1 MADLAH
7 AYTDKQIEKLQHEI
21 EIVYKQAEIDIRHKM
36 KDFEK
41 RYRVKESAYKK
52 AVKQGKMTQ
61 EQLDNWKK
69 GQVFQRQ
76 QWNAKRASVINTM
89 QNANATAV
97 AMINGQTTNVFA
109 VNANYASYL
118 IEHDAGV
125 NFGFDIYDS
134 AAVVNLIKN
143 NPQALPKWKINQAKD
158 YVWSQK
164 KVNRAVTQGIIQGES
179 IYQIAD
185 RLSNKL
191 VSANKDKMLTF
202 ARTAMTGA
210 QNSGRLTSMK
220 AAKNLGI
227 DLEKE
232 WMATLDSHT
241 RDSHADID
249 GERVP
254 IDSKFSNGLQYPG
267 EAGGAPAEVYNC
279 RCTMVSN
286 VKKYPAEY
294 KRYDNIDGKPIEN
307 MTYKE
312 WYQAKGLSKGK
323 QVAID
328 YTKYGNKETFEIF
341 KKYKDV
347 DDMIDN
353 ATKEE
358 WKYINSFI
366 SSNDADASQL
376 EKLMQE
382 AKTEGVTK
390 KTAKTTVKQTAEEKA
405 AKKAEQAYEKAKEE
419 LAKIEDK
426 IFNVGADEK
435 FTGIWKDQT
444 VTYADWEAKKAS
456 IAGKEQFYKEQ
467 IEQYKKEFYS
477 EITPSKEAG
486 EELYNLLSGYVYA
499 PTWTE
504 GSELAKLFKDLDL
517 DKYDLPDVWAMY
529 KGAHTK
535 IEKVNDLLNKLDN
548 FKQNG
553 EEFSKL
559 LAQRDTLKAEVAALK
574 PKPDPSKIFGR
585 DAYSQER
592 KDAALWARS
601 SEEADKAMRAGTGEV
616 WRGATQAEKDAIYE
630 YTRSFSKF
638 NEPLRGWEYG
648 ETNYR
653 TGTGFKGVGNTD
665 LNAGSARNGSALNA
679 MTDIIDK
686 STYSHDMW
694 LQRGCDYGGMDKFF
708 GVDADLL
715 RHGTQQE
722 LENALLGTTPTEFGF
737 MSCGTSKGKGFDGD
751 VLLNIY
757 APEGTKMM
765 YVEPFSAF
773 GNGSGKTWDGIKE
786 QSSYGHELETIL
798 QQGTQ
803 FRVVKVERTV
813 DTVYVD
819 LEVIDQS
826 VQQRWIP

>member
-7 AYTDKQIEKLQHEI
+7 TYTDKQIEKLQHEI

-41 RYRVKESAYKK
+41 KYRAKESIYKK
-52 AVKQGKMTQ
+52 EVKQGKITQ
-61 EQLDNWKK
+61 EQFDNWKK

-89 QNANATAV
+89 QNANTVAV
-97 AMINGQTTNVFA
+97 KMINGQTTNVFA
-109 VNANYASYL
+109 VNANYTSYS
-118 IEHDAGV
+118 IEHGAGV
-125 NFGFDIYDS
+125 NFGFGIYDS
-134 AAVVNLIKN
+134 AAVVNLIKD
-143 NPQALPKWKINQAKD
+143 NPQILPKWKIDKPKD
-158 YVWSQK
+158 YTWSQK

-179 IYQIAD
+179 IQQIAD

-191 VSANKDKMLTF
+191 VSSNKDKMLTF

-220 AAKNLGI
+220 AAKDLGI

-254 IDSKFSNGLQYPG
+254 VDSKFSNGLEYPG
-267 EAGGAPAEVYNC
+267 EPGGMPAEVYNC

-286 VKKYPAEY
+286 IKKYPAEY

-312 WYQAKGLSKGK
+312 WYEAKGLSKGK

-328 YTKYGNKETFEIF
+328 YSKYGNKKTFEIF

-382 AKTEGVTK
+382 AKTEGIAK
-390 KTAKTTVKQTAEEKA
+390 KTAEEKA
-405 AKKAEQAYEKAKEE
+405 AKKAEQAYEKAKED
-419 LAKIEDK
+419 LAKIEQK
-426 IFNVGADEK
+426 IKDVGADKTFEN
-435 FTGIWKDQT
+435 IWYNQT
-444 VTYADWEAKKAS
+444 ITYADWESKKDS
-456 IAGKEQFYKEQ
+456 IQDKIDYYNKQ
-467 IEQYKKEFYS
+467 IEKFQKNIDAGINDSAMLKKMQDKLDELKEFQKNGETYS
-477 EITPSKEAG
+477 
-486 EELYNLLSGYVYA
+486 
-499 PTWTE
+499 
-504 GSELAKLFKDLDL
+504 KLF
-517 DKYDLPDVWAMY
+517 A
-529 KGAHTK
+529 
-535 IEKVNDLLNKLDN
+535 E
-548 FKQNG
+548 
-553 EEFSKL
+553 
-559 LAQRDTLKAEVAALK
+559 RDALK
-574 PKPDPSKIFGR
+574 SEVMALRPKPDPSKTFGR

-592 KDAALWARS
+592 KDAAVWAKS
-601 SEEADKAMRAGTGEV
+601 SQEADKAMRAGTSEV

-630 YTRSFSKF
+630 YTRSFHKF

-648 ETNYR
+648 ESNYR
-653 TGTGFKGVGNTD
+653 TGAGFKGVGNVD

-773 GNGSGKTWDGIKE
+773 GNGSGKSWDGIKE
-786 QSSYGHELETIL
+786 QGSFGSELETIL

-803 FRVVKVERTV
+803 FRVTRIERTA
-813 DTVYVD
+813 DTLYFD

>member
-41 RYRVKESAYKK
+41 RYRAKESIHKK
-52 AVKQGKMTQ
+52 EVKQGKMTQ
-61 EQLDNWKK
+61 EQFDNWKK

-97 AMINGQTTNVFA
+97 KMINGQTTNVFA

-125 NFGFDIYDS
+125 NFGFGIYDS

-158 YVWSQK
+158 YIWSQK

-185 RLSNKL
+185 RLTNKL
-191 VSANKDKMLTF
+191 VSSNKDKMLTF

-220 AAKNLGI
+220 AAKDLGI

-312 WYQAKGLSKGK
+312 WYEAKGLSKGK

-328 YTKYGNKETFEIF
+328 YSKYGGEKTFEVL

-353 ATKEE
+353 ATNEE
-358 WKYINSFI
+358 WKYINSLI
-366 SSNDADASQL
+366 KSTNYDTPQL
-376 EKLMQE
+376 EQLMQE
-382 AKTEGVTK
+382 AKNEGVVK
-390 KTAKTTVKQTAEEKA
+390 PKTAAKQSAEEKA
-405 AKKAEQAYEKAKEE
+405 AKEAEKKYEKAKEE
-419 LAKIEDK
+419 LAKLEQKISDK
-426 IFNVGADEK
+426 GADEV
-435 FTGIWKDQT
+435 FTGIWKDN
-444 VTYADWEAKKAS
+444 VTYADWKAKKGS
-456 IAGKEQFYKEQ
+456 IAAKEQFYHDQ
-467 IEQYKKEFYS
+467 INKYKKEFYE
-477 EITPSKEAG
+477 EIVPDKEAG
-486 EELYNLLSGYVYA
+486 EELYNILSGYVFPPSLSSDA
-499 PTWTE
+499 K
-504 GSELAKLFKDLDL
+504 LAQLFKDFDL
-517 DKYDLPDVWAMY
+517 DESDLKDVWAMY

-535 IEKVNDLLNKLDN
+535 IDGVTQMLNKLDD

-559 LAQRDTLKAEVAALK
+559 LAERDALRQTVKDLK

-592 KDAALWARS
+592 KDAAVWARS
-601 SEEADKAMRAGTGEV
+601 SAEADKAMRAGTGEV
-616 WRGATQAEKDAIYE
+616 WKGATQAEKEAIYE
-630 YTRSFSKF
+630 YTRSYSKF

-648 ETNYR
+648 QSNYSS
-653 TGTGFKGVGNTD
+653 GTGFKGVGNTD

-679 MTDIIDK
+679 MTDIIEK
-686 STYSHDMW
+686 STYDHDMW
-694 LQRGCDYGGMDKFF
+694 LQRGCGYGGMDKFF
-708 GVDADLL
+708 DVDMDLL
-715 RHGTQQE
+715 KHGTQQQ
-722 LENALLGTTPTEFGF
+722 LEDALLGTTPTEFGF

-751 VLLNIY
+751 ILLNVY

-773 GNGSGKTWDGIKE
+773 GRGSGKTWDGIKE
-786 QSSYGHELETIL
+786 QSGFGSELETIL